1 MADKPKVQNI
11 QTPQEVQKEQPA
23 QGDARAKRLA
33 AFRAALDPN
42 SPEYRPDLAKAL
54 DDARAKLLAIDIQQF
69 AETADLMQEIDALE
83 PFINAELAKAPGGET
98 LDDYLD
104 KYTAGQLLD
113 MIQDPG
119 STFAQALETARATAG
134 QQREKLSQI
143 GVPKRYQVNQTLLNK
158 DILTGTKDFGN
169 IINTGQNH
177 KLATYKQGRKQI
189 YVTAGANSKNIKI
202 YGETSEYDAAIANA
216 VTTLIN
222 AAVERGE
229 LPIFTEDQIARC
241 MAGKVDV
248 QEISNQTKKEVRDS
262 LYRCNDI
269 KVDIDATDEI
279 LARGAELNGE
289 PIKSFFIKNNPYFDF
304 REIETETSNG
314 SITTAYWFKETPITS
329 AYAQLTNGLQR
340 IPSSLLDI
348 KEEVPTPDGSKWLS
362 VPSNKYRVGIVNY
375 LLRRVYQA
383 NQAFVDYKK
392 ECRQR
397 AKAGKKLPE
406 RPTDL
411 IITFAS
417 VFEAAGI
424 TSKNTITNAKG
435 YVKTVMHYWAHM
447 GHIKGFTV
455 RKKGKA
461 EDAIILE
468 YGE

>member
-1 MADKPKVQNI
+1 MADKPKTQN
-11 QTPQEVQKEQPA
+11 TLSAQEEQKEQPA
-23 QGDARAKRLA
+23 QDEARAKRLA
-33 AFRAALDPN
+33 AFRAALDPS
-42 SPEYRPDLAKAL
+42 SPEYRPDIAKAL
-54 DDARAKLLAIDIQQF
+54 DDARAKLLAIDFQPINDF
-69 AETADLMQEIDALE
+69 LQELSTLE
-83 PFINAELAKAPGGET
+83 PFIKAELAKVPGGET

-104 KYTAGQLLD
+104 KYTAGELLD

-119 STFAQALETARATAG
+119 SAFAKALETARATAG
-134 QQREKLSQI
+134 QQREKITQI
-143 GVPKRYQVNQTLLNK
+143 GVPKRYQINQTLLNK
-158 DILTGTKDFGN
+158 LVMTGTKDFGS

-177 KLATYKQGRKQI
+177 KLPTYKQGRKQY

-202 YGETSEYDAAIANA
+202 YGETSEYDAAVANA

-222 AAVERGE
+222 AAAEAGE
-229 LPIFTEDQIARC
+229 LPIFTDDQIARC
-241 MAGKVDV
+241 MTGKVDV
-248 QEISNQTKKEVRDS
+248 QEISNQTKKEVREA
-262 LYRCNDI
+262 LYRGNDI
-269 KVDIDATDEI
+269 KLDVDATDEVI
-279 LARGAELNGE
+279 ARGAELNGE
-289 PIKSFFIKNNPYFDF
+289 KVKSFVVKNNPYFDF
-304 REIETETSNG
+304 REIEIETSNG
-314 SITTAYWFKETPITS
+314 SITTAYLFKETPIIS
-329 AYAQLTNGLQR
+329 AYAQLTNGLQW
-340 IPSSLLDI
+340 IPSSLMDI
-348 KEEVPTPDGSKWLS
+348 KEEVPAPDGSKWLS
-362 VPSNKYRVGIVNY
+362 VPSNKYRVCIVNY

-397 AKAGKKLPE
+397 AKTGKKMPQ

-435 YVKTVMHYWAHM
+435 YVKTVMHYWARM